1 MKKPS
6 RTRSSQLAQKLLQIR
21 TGLKLSQSE
30 LLDRL
35 GFGDQL
41 FRSNISQYERGTRIP
56 SPVVILKYARL
67 AGVSMEEIVD
77 DELSLSVTSNSNRS
91 KLVATRSRRN

>member
-1 MKKPS
+1 MKKRS
-6 RTRSSQLAQKLLQIR
+6 RTRSSRLAQKLLQIR

-41 FRSNISQYERGTRIP
+41 FRSNISQYERGTRVP
-56 SPVVILKYARL
+56 SPVVILQYARL

-77 DELSLSVTSNSNRS
+77 DELSLSATSNSKRS
-91 KLVATRSRRN
+91 KLVATRARRN